1 MAGDKRWTIHRT
13 THVLQNR
20 WISVRADD
28 CSTPVGVVVA
38 PYYVLE
44 FPDFVHVF
52 ATDVADRVILVRQYR
67 HGLQSSSLELP
78 GGVMDPIDID
88 SVAVGARELCEETG
102 YSGGTLSYVA
112 TMSVDPARYANR
124 LHLIRATGVIAGVS
138 NPEPNEDI
146 EVVLV
151 SRQEA
156 KRMALSG
163 EIANAAH
170 VGLILMALA
179 ESSG

>member
-1 MAGDKRWTIHRT
+1 M
-13 THVLQNR
+13 LQDR

-28 CSTPVGVVVA
+28 CSTPDGVEVA

-52 ATDVADRVILVRQYR
+52 ATDEADQVILVRQYR
-67 HGLQSSSLELP
+67 HGLQVLSLELP
-78 GGVMDPIDID
+78 GGMMDPHDRD
-88 SVAVGARELCEETG
+88 AVAVGARELREETG
-102 YSGGTLSYVA
+102 YSGGTLAHLA

-124 LHLIRATGVIAGVS
+124 LHLIRATSVIAGKS
-138 NPEPNEDI
+138 NPEPTEDI

-156 KRMALSG
+156 KRLALSG
-163 EIANAAH
+163 EIANAGH
-170 VGLILMALA
+170 VGLMLMALA
-179 ESSG
+179 EP